1 MLIEYTVSAEDVKGP
16 FVEKIPAKMEQMK
29 DLERLGYR
37 SPLEALAEKF
47 HMSEALLKA
56 LNSGKAFDKVGET
69 IVVANVRTAAPNKA
83 AKVEIDK
90 PRRILRAF
98 SQDGQLIAVYPVTLG
113 STEKP
118 APSGILK
125 VTSVAHNPTYRYN
138 PEYNF
143 KGVESRKPFTIQPGP
158 NNPVGSVW
166 INLSA
171 KGYGIHGTPEP
182 SKVSKTESH
191 GCIQLTNWDAVDL
204 AAMVQKGMS
213 VAFLEGGADAMASA
227 SEEKSPSSRSR
238 SWEKR
243 SR

>member
-1 MLIEYTVSAEDVKGP
+1 M
-16 FVEKIPAKMEQMK
+16 
-29 DLERLGYR
+29 
-37 SPLEALAEKF
+37 
-47 HMSEALLKA
+47 
-56 LNSGKAFDKVGET
+56 
-69 IVVANVRTAAPNKA
+69 VANPRAAAPNKA
-83 AKVEIDK
+83 VRIEVDK
-90 PRRILRAF
+90 PRKILRAF
-98 SQDGQLIAVYPVTLG
+98 GKDGELIAVYPVTLG

-118 APSGILK
+118 APSGTLK

-138 PEYNF
+138 PEYKF
-143 KGVESRKPFTIQPGP
+143 KGVKSKKPFTIKPGP

-191 GCIQLTNWDAVDL
+191 GCIRLTNWDAVDL

-213 VAFLEGGADAMASA
+213 VAFLEGETDAMASA
-227 SEEKSPSSRSR
+227 SEEKSSRSGSRGR
-238 SWEKR
+238 SSERR